1 MGPNR
6 KFFLPPRLS
15 AKACFRPPSSRGQR
29 GKANERALEINF
41 GAERSLG
48 MSDIPDQPH
57 ADDDDDNERTETA
70 KRVAEDYASGLREM
84 LRKLRKWFN

>member
-1 MGPNR
+1 
-6 KFFLPPRLS
+6 
-15 AKACFRPPSSRGQR
+15 
-29 GKANERALEINF
+29 
-41 GAERSLG
+41 
-48 MSDIPDQPH
+48 MSDDPDQPH

>member
-1 MGPNR
+1 VGPNR
-6 KFFLPPRLS
+6 KFFLPPGLS
-15 AKACFRPPSSRGQR
+15 AKACFRSPSSRGR
-29 GKANERALEINF
+29 GKANERALETNF

-48 MSDIPDQPH
+48 MSDDPDQPH
-57 ADDDDDNERTETA
+57 ADNDDDNERTETA